1 MSNFL
6 SEFLLNIIT
15 LVTIAPATQ
24 QDWDYYLDNLFFLYP
39 NYIFI
44 GLMCYMQGL
53 PHVIIGNDQGTYF
66 YTCYLNYLTSPGY
79 FVVNMIEYA

>member
-53 PHVIIGNDQGTYF
+53 PHVIIGND
-66 YTCYLNYLTSPGY
+66 
-79 FVVNMIEYA
+79 